1 MEHVTSRNNPLIKRF
16 REVAREGRAGDVVL
30 LDGEHLVGEA
40 LDSEVPL
47 HVVAIASDAARG
59 RFVSLAER
67 SIRAGARVVTMPG
80 SVLSSISPVRQASGI
95 VALAQVTPA
104 SLEDALAG
112 RTRQLVVLLDGVQDP
127 GNVGAII
134 RTAEACG
141 ATGVIAGPRTADP
154 FGWKAL
160 RGSMG
165 SALRLPIARVD
176 TLDAAIGA
184 IRQAGLRIFTTLPRG
199 GTPLATADLSG
210 PSVIVVGGEGAGLS
224 DEVAAAADE
233 GLTIEMQGPVES
245 LNVSIAAAIVLY
257 AASRQRSHVAVR

>member
-1 MEHVTSRNNPLIKRF
+1 M
-16 REVAREGRAGDVVL
+16 A
-30 LDGEHLVGEA
+30 
-40 LDSEVPL
+40 
-47 HVVAIASDAARG
+47 
-59 RFVSLAER
+59 
-67 SIRAGARVVTMPG
+67 
-80 SVLSSISPVRQASGI
+80 
-95 VALAQVTPA
+95 
-104 SLEDALAG
+104 
-112 RTRQLVVLLDGVQDP
+112 
-127 GNVGAII
+127 
-134 RTAEACG
+134 
-141 ATGVIAGPRTADP
+141 
-154 FGWKAL
+154 
-160 RGSMG
+160 
-165 SALRLPIARVD
+165 PIARVD